1 MYANILVST
10 DGSDFAKK
18 GVEQRI
24 TLAKAL
30 TAEAGSHHRN
40 RTLPFDHGNAAMR
53 HRTEF
58 LAQVTDGYDAEPA
71 RNVRAKCST
80 KSSNGRHIG
89 YPRTLACSE

>member
-30 TAEAGSHHRN
+30 NAKLAVITVTERCHSIMGAATA
-40 RTLPFDHGNAAMR
+40 PP
-53 HRTEF
+53 
-58 LAQVTDGYDAEPA
+58 DG
-71 RNVRAKCST
+71 
-80 KSSNGRHIG
+80 I
-89 YPRTLACSE
+89 PRSK